1 MAEAINTLNAKNEI
15 QAQLDG
21 FNVQLLSTLPS
32 LKNENIFWDFT
43 RAIAYILGW
52 DIDASWLVEALR
64 QERMKAANN
73 PNYNSAQEKS
83 A

>member
-43 RAIAYILGW
+43 RAISYILGW
-52 DIDASWLVEALR
+52 EIDASWLVEALR
-64 QERMKAANN
+64 QERMKATNN
-73 PNYNSAQEKS
+73 PNYNPSQKESA
-83 A
+83 